1 MAACELP
8 TAPPP
13 RVTGRRQALCKMIIV
28 QKSGMGIIRPAG
40 GRPPC
45 WGAFP
50 AARLYPHACQTWEMP
65 VIGFKIQDMLS
76 MYEFEAGSKEP
87 SRHFT
92 AIGQAPRQNGQHMV
106 IDLWDIGGSLE
117 RHKTALEENSE
128 LFSRIC
134 SQETFVAMHVN
145 SSLTRDILG
154 RIYAVRVMLSN
165 PEENRALPR
174 RPGLSAVRGGA
185 RV

>member
-1 MAACELP
+1 
-8 TAPPP
+8 
-13 RVTGRRQALCKMIIV
+13 
-28 QKSGMGIIRPAG
+28 
-40 GRPPC
+40 
-45 WGAFP
+45 
-50 AARLYPHACQTWEMP
+50 MP
-65 VIGFKIQDMLS
+65 VMGFKIQDMLS

-92 AIGQAPRQNGQHMV
+92 AIDQAPQHGQHMV
-106 IDLWDIGGSLE
+106 IDLWDIRGSLE

-145 SSLTRDILG
+145 SPLTRDILG

-165 PEENRALPR
+165 PEEIEPFLDDQDFLLYVGEQEYERIKPFYDEMA
-174 RPGLSAVRGGA
+174 
-185 RV
+185 

>member
-1 MAACELP
+1 ML
-8 TAPPP
+8 
-13 RVTGRRQALCKMIIV
+13 
-28 QKSGMGIIRPAG
+28 
-40 GRPPC
+40 
-45 WGAFP
+45 GAIP

-92 AIGQAPRQNGQHMV
+92 AIGQAPQHGQHMV

-128 LFSRIC
+128 LFSKIC

-145 SSLTRDILG
+145 SPLTRDILG

-165 PEENRALPR
+165 PEEIEPFLDDQDFLLYVGEQEYERIKPFYDEMA
-174 RPGLSAVRGGA
+174 
-185 RV
+185 